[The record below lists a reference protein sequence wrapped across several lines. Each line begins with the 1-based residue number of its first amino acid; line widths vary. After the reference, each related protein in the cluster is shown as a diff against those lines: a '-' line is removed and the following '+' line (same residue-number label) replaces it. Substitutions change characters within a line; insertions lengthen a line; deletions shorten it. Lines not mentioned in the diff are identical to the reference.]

1 LTGPLIAPLR
11 QIGDVALSIDQIDPS
26 ICEQLRNSCDSVESA
41 TLIAISHIRSG
52 QTVDTGQSFSALYS
66 GENPEIYQYII
77 NVGQPR
83 LLVSGP
89 ASPSDLERVRAIRAS
104 VSKAGVESALRLR
117 SRASASK
124 NDAITAFVLAFSSL
138 EMAIDRLCS
147 ELSSGQVQHLEKRFR
162 LVVSAIELDDEVELI
177 DTFQSI
183 YSTRNDLYHQGKTLA
198 AYPTDQTLQLV
209 DKLVAT
215 AAQRRL

>member
-1 LTGPLIAPLR
+1 
-11 QIGDVALSIDQIDPS
+11 
-26 ICEQLRNSCDSVESA
+26 
-41 TLIAISHIRSG
+41 
-52 QTVDTGQSFSALYS
+52 
-66 GENPEIYQYII
+66 
-77 NVGQPR
+77 
-83 LLVSGP
+83 
-89 ASPSDLERVRAIRAS
+89 
-104 VSKAGVESALRLR
+104 
-117 SRASASK
+117 
-124 NDAITAFVLAFSSL
+124 
-138 EMAIDRLCS
+138 
-147 ELSSGQVQHLEKRFR
+147 LEKRFR